1 MKRIFSQEHFYPHTT
16 MDDPIGATPLDKTT
30 NGEFSV
36 YWSINYSKYIV
47 ELARKI
53 VERELFHLPELT
65 YSEKVGRI
73 ERYKRELHTALLEHY
88 SK

>member
-1 MKRIFSQEHFYPHTT
+1 
-16 MDDPIGATPLDKTT
+16 MDDPIGGTPLDTTT

-73 ERYKRELHTALLEHY
+73 ERYKRELHTALTEFY